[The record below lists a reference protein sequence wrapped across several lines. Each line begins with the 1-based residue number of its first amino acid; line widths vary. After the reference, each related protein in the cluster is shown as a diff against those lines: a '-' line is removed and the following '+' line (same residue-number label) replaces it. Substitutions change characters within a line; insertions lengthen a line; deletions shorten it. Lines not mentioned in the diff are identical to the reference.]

1 MATTPDG
8 NSPNA
13 AVPEKKRGAV
23 VAFLDTIEWLGNKLP
38 DPAVLFVVGILTVW
52 GMSWICSSIA
62 FTETLPGKTEPLR
75 IVNMLSLDK
84 LADFLSKMTEQFV
97 GFHPLGVVLVA
108 MLGVGVADHSG
119 FINAVLK
126 SILKVTP
133 RFLLTPMVIFVAV
146 ISHTAADAGY
156 VVVIPLA
163 GVIFYAAGRHPLAG
177 IAAAFAGVSGGFSA
191 NFIPSGIDPLLAG
204 LAPPTGASLVLS
216 AEAAQKLSARKGQ
229 ALTIPLSRELE
240 GRTERTT
247 IAVQVA
253 DVLPLAASDSTSA
266 LAPVDLLA
274 AAIGGEPS
282 TFEAIARKK
291 AVLLTTAKAEV

>member
-8 NSPNA
+8 NSPST
-13 AVPEKKRGAV
+13 AVPEEKRGAV

-126 SILKVTP
+126 SMLKVTP
-133 RFLLTPMVIFVAV
+133 RFLLTPMVIFVHRL
-146 ISHTAADAGY
+146 SM
-156 VVVIPLA
+156 VIPMKCQNC
-163 GVIFYAAGRHPLAG
+163 R
-177 IAAAFAGVSGGFSA
+177 
-191 NFIPSGIDPLLAG
+191 N
-204 LAPPTGASLVLS
+204 
-216 AEAAQKLSARKGQ
+216 
-229 ALTIPLSRELE
+229 
-240 GRTERTT
+240 
-247 IAVQVA
+247 
-253 DVLPLAASDSTSA
+253 
-266 LAPVDLLA
+266 
-274 AAIGGEPS
+274 
-282 TFEAIARKK
+282 
-291 AVLLTTAKAEV
+291 